1 MNTET
6 LERPNVDLLRST
18 ILNNFSSFDRNP
30 LLNLILNTDSYK
42 LYHKKMY
49 PPGTTNL
56 HSGVLARGLS
66 EEVQDLYERF
76 LPDETPMVN
85 FVGAQMFNLE
95 YLSRPITMRDIDQ
108 AITVAAPHGFEVN
121 REDWEYIVKEHK
133 GYLPIRIKAVREGSA
148 VPVGEILATVEATDP
163 KCFWLVTYIETA
175 LLRAIWYP
183 STVASKDLIAK
194 KVLKKFMDETAV
206 YDPAELDFMLHD
218 FGARGVSSHESAAI
232 GGMAHLVHF
241 KGTDTIAGALAAMHY
256 YDSEMPGFSVP
267 ASEHSVHS
275 SWGSH
280 REAEGYENM
289 LDLFSKP
296 GAIVSVVSDTY
307 NIHRAAEKIW
317 GEELREKV
325 ISSGGRLVVRP
336 DSGDPLTVP
345 IEIIEILMD
354 KFGYTTNE
362 KGYKV
367 LPDYIRVLQGDGI
380 TVTSMA
386 QILENMKDRNIAAN
400 NIVFGM
406 GAGTLQKVDRDTFNF
421 AMKCTAKEEN
431 GEWVDIFKAA
441 KGKKSHKGRTTLMRH
456 RVTGKFRTVD
466 ATTGQGYNEVEALN
480 TIYHNGI
487 VENMLQNFTNVRSE
501 AAKGL

>member
-1 MNTET
+1 MNTEI
-6 LERPNVDLLRST
+6 LERQETPLVRELPIDA
-18 ILNNFSSFDRNP
+18 FSPFNTNP

-42 LYHKKMY
+42 LYHAKMY
-49 PPGTTNL
+49 PPNTTNL
-56 HSGVLARGLS
+56 HSGVLARGLGDDVK
-66 EEVQDLYERF
+66 ELYEKF
-76 LPDETPMVN
+76 FPDDVPMVN
-85 FVGAQMFNLE
+85 FMGAQIFALN
-95 YLSRPITMRDIDQ
+95 YLNKPITLQDIQQ
-108 AITVAAPHGFEVN
+108 AATIAKAHGFELD
-121 REDWEYIVKEHK
+121 EEAWKYIVEEHG
-133 GYLPIRIKAVREGSA
+133 GYLPIRIRAVREGTA

-194 KVLKKFMDETAV
+194 KLLKKFMDETAV

-232 GGMAHLVHF
+232 GGLAHLVHF

-256 YDSEMPGFSVP
+256 YNSEMPGFGVP

-289 LDLFSKP
+289 LELFSKP

-307 NIHRAAEKIW
+307 DIERAVKRIW
-317 GEELREKV
+317 GEELKEKV

-345 IEIIEILMD
+345 IRVIELLME
-354 KFGYTTNE
+354 KFGYTVNE
-362 KGYKV
+362 KGFKI

-380 TVTSMA
+380 TVNSMS
-386 QILENMKDRNIAAN
+386 QILENMKDAGIAAN

-421 AMKCTAKEEN
+421 AMKCTAMQEDGK
-431 GEWVDIFKAA
+431 WVDIYKAA
-441 KGKKSHKGRTTLMRH
+441 SGKKSHKGRTTLMRN
-456 RVTGKFRTVD
+456 RVSGVYRTVD
-466 ATTGQGYNEVEALN
+466 STTSQGYNEVEALN
-480 TIYHNGI
+480 TVYNNGI
-487 VENMLQNFTNVRSE
+487 VEGALQNFTNVRGE
-501 AAKGL
+501 AAKAI